1 MKNIISDINISCL
14 CSMLT
19 QGRTRRICKL
29 WNMLAA
35 AFLAAALV
43 ENLSSDE
50 AKRKLISETS
60 EAAKGGWVYRA
71 FRRIQEID
79 IKCHEASTKLMTELD
94 SWTENQQALV
104 ACCVSRARLVGSG
117 SGTQS
122 ASGGGSIHP
131 IGTVRNLK
139 SSQIWQHPRWL
150 IGFRKYYSIWN
161 HHVNTTHITLCTS
174 LSLLLDI
181 PTNTIK
187 IHH

>member
-1 MKNIISDINISCL
+1 MQYAYSGKDSHNLQTLKHFGCGLLGCGFGGEPQQWWSEKKTDIWNIWGCK
-14 CSMLT
+14 
-19 QGRTRRICKL
+19 RRISR
-29 WNMLAA
+29 
-35 AFLAAALV
+35 
-43 ENLSSDE
+43 E
-50 AKRKLISETS
+50 
-60 EAAKGGWVYRA
+60 

-79 IKCHEASTKLMTELD
+79 IKRHEASTKLVTELD

-161 HHVNTTHITLCTS
+161 HHVNITHITLCTS